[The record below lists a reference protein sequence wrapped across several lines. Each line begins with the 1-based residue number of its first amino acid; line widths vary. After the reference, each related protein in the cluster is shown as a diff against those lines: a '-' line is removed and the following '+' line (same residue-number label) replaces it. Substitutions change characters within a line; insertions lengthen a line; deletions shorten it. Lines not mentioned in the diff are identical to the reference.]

1 MIIKN
6 QNMVFVCKRVR
17 DGLIIHFYEFSEVL
31 DYAIEGDSRD
41 SLKLIGVFENK
52 SNVKRGGYRMKPLR
66 PSERK
71 WKDISEDGF
80 SETRTIQKVFGETY
94 YVGYLR
100 GKFEILK
107 KARELMALGIERNAA
122 LHAAR
127 KCNCH

>member
-6 QNMVFVCKRVR
+6 QNVVFVCKRVR

-80 SETRTIQKVFGETY
+80 SETRTIQKVSGETY

-107 KARELMALGIERNAA
+107 KAHELMALGIERNTA